1 MENLFGII
9 AFLFGVALLMF
20 SFVNCA
26 AWLYLKGYKIYSN
39 FVWYREKT
47 RRIKKYG
54 PGYILKPD
62 IYHRWAYLTN
72 SAIQYIKDADV
83 QKEYINSFDLICREV
98 LKGGSGQCQK

>member
-1 MENLFGII
+1 MREAFFIIPVCFLIAGCMLALILFLNWII
-9 AFLFGVALLMF
+9 FQ
-20 SFVNCA
+20 S
-26 AWLYLKGYKIYSN
+26 YKIYSN

-72 SAIQYIKDADV
+72 NAIQYIKDADV